1 MNCVFGCRATGK
13 DPLIGRVQALRFGRT
28 NFGEDWCIGE
38 LEALET
44 SEIAALAVAGDVV
57 SRDDAGS
64 LPRKAMIRRLCEAA
78 EPQEWVFFVG
88 VHDGVEAVFVFRD
101 ALIAIESTDRDDA

>member
-1 MNCVFGCRATGK
+1 MNCVVGCWATGK
-13 DPLIGRVQALRFGRT
+13 DPLIGRVQALRLGRA

-38 LEALET
+38 LEALGT
-44 SEIAALAVAGDVV
+44 LEIAALAVAGDVV

-78 EPQEWVFFVG
+78 ESQEW
-88 VHDGVEAVFVFRD
+88 
-101 ALIAIESTDRDDA
+101 

>member
-1 MNCVFGCRATGK
+1 M
-13 DPLIGRVQALRFGRT
+13 QALRFGRA

-38 LEALET
+38 LEALETSET